1 MIVQLQAVINFSI
14 FSGTYDVQSVSCY
27 SSTRWT
33 GAELCICWGITSSN
47 LYTDYLYDT
56 RGWHEQIHCECVH
69 QHAGRTLRKVDEC
82 QTLTLENV
90 IRSVAEVERDGQVT
104 THRRRD
110 ILKLLV
116 TELAP
121 ATTSTTTAL
130 INFFIVGYN
139 KYAWVRIFCSTETT
153 PNGRSYLQ
161 LFPVSENIGGII
173 GGIREGSYS
182 IIMLYIQFFYL
193 HTTIIQCHKLF
204 LGTVTTIVML
214 LFNLLASL

>member
-1 MIVQLQAVINFSI
+1 MCPSACRENPQK
-14 FSGTYDVQSVSCY
+14 SGRVSNLDLGECHQI
-27 SSTRWT
+27 SGWSWERWT
-33 GAELCICWGITSSN
+33 SDHSQKKRHT
-47 LYTDYLYDT
+47 
-56 RGWHEQIHCECVH
+56 
-69 QHAGRTLRKVDEC
+69 
-82 QTLTLENV
+82 
-90 IRSVAEVERDGQVT
+90 
-104 THRRRD
+104 
-110 ILKLLV
+110 KLLV
-116 TELAP
+116 TEPAP

-161 LFPVSENIGGII
+161 LFPVSENIGGIT

-204 LGTVTTIVML
+204 LGTVTTVVML